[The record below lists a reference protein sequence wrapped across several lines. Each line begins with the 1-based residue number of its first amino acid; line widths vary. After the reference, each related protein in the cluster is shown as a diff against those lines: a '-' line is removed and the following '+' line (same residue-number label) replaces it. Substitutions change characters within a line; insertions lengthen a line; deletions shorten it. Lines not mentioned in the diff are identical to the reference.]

1 MDWILTSSDFEF
13 LNALEYAAIRRQVI
27 SVEFQAEAGVWH
39 STFIRGVEN
48 ENGGII
54 VITSKGEKIP
64 LGHISRISPSF
75 KEIDIEAIG
84 CLCH

>member
-1 MDWILTSSDFEF
+1 MDWILTPSDFEF
-13 LNALEYAAIRRQVI
+13 LNALEYAAIHRQVI
-27 SVEFQAEAGVWH
+27 SVEFQAEPAVWH
-39 STFIRGVEN
+39 STFIKEVEN
-48 ENGGII
+48 ERGAVI

-64 LGHISRISPSF
+64 LDHISRISPSF